1 MHESTVIKKK
11 MQFQFLHNV
20 RQVASTDGAFS
31 ALVKDWKYVTAYL
44 ESVAAKDGSASAAAK
59 NLLR

>member
-1 MHESTVIKKK
+1 

-20 RQVASTDGAFS
+20 RQVASKDGAFS
-31 ALVKDWKYVTAYL
+31 ALVKDWKCVTAYL
-44 ESVAAKDGSASAAAK
+44 ESVTAKDGSASAAAK